1 MIDRAQYFEL
11 PFMKFFLIAIVLS
24 VFTYSFL
31 SYAQTNEQISNN
43 LTIENLK
50 IQLLEDSAFLSKLR
64 EKSTKNIN
72 DDHIREI
79 IRGYLLNNP
88 EIMIE
93 MQLILQEKFE
103 QRRQQEAQKQAE
115 IIKLLEKEIFQ
126 SPYDAVLGNPNGKIV
141 LVEFFDYN
149 CGHCKRSYSDLIS
162 LTREYSDLRIVIK
175 DLPIL
180 GSDSIETHII
190 AYVFR
195 KLFPEKYL
203 QFHKKLLM
211 SQGRT
216 NEAKAI
222 KIAVSLGANEKEL
235 RNAMQNSNL
244 QKFFQENI
252 QIASALNINGAP
264 AYIIG
269 DKIFIGAVEKNIL
282 QAAIE
287 NAQ

>member
-1 MIDRAQYFEL
+1 MIDQAQHLKL
-11 PFMKFFLIAIVLS
+11 PFMKIFLMAFILS
-24 VFTYSFL
+24 VFMYLFL
-31 SYAQTNEQISNN
+31 SYAQTKEQTSNH

-50 IQLLEDSAFLSKLR
+50 IQLLEDSDFLSKFS
-64 EKSTKNIN
+64 EKSTKSIS
-72 DDHIREI
+72 DDYIRQI
-79 IRGYLLNNP
+79 IRDYLLNNP

-93 MQLILQEKFE
+93 MQFILQEKFE
-103 QRRQQEAQKQAE
+103 QRRQQEAQKQSE

-126 SPYDAVLGNPNGKIV
+126 SPHDAILGNPNGKIV

-149 CGHCKRSYSDLIS
+149 CRYCKRSYSDLIS
-162 LTREYSDLRIVIK
+162 LIQEYPDLRIVIK

-180 GSDSIETHII
+180 GPDSVETHII

-195 KLFPEKYL
+195 KLFPEKYF

-211 SQGRT
+211 SQGRA

-222 KIAVSLGANEKEL
+222 KVAVSLGANEKEL
-235 RNAMQNSNL
+235 RNAIQSSNL
-244 QKFFQENI
+244 QKFFQENLK
-252 QIASALNINGAP
+252 IASALNILGAP

-269 DKIFIGAVEKNIL
+269 DKIFSGAVEKSIL

-287 NAQ
+287 DAQ

>member
-1 MIDRAQYFEL
+1 MIDRAQYFKL
-11 PFMKFFLIAIVLS
+11 PFMNFFLITIVLS

-31 SYAQTNEQISNN
+31 SYAQTKEQISNH

-50 IQLLEDSAFLSKLR
+50 IQLLEDPAFLSKLS

-72 DDHIREI
+72 DDYIRQI
-79 IRGYLLNNP
+79 IRDYLLNNP

-103 QRRQQEAQKQAE
+103 QHRQQEVQKQAE

-149 CGHCKRSYSDLIS
+149 CRYCKRSYSDLIS
-162 LTREYSDLRIVIK
+162 LTQEYSDLRIVIK

-180 GSDSIETHII
+180 GPDSIETHII

-195 KLFPEKYL
+195 KLFPEKYF

-211 SQGRT
+211 SQGRA

-252 QIASALNINGAP
+252 QIASALNITGTP

>member
-1 MIDRAQYFEL
+1 MIDRAQYFKL
-11 PFMKFFLIAIVLS
+11 PFMKFFLIAIILS

-31 SYAQTNEQISNN
+31 SYAQTKKQMSNH

-50 IQLLEDSAFLSKLR
+50 IQLLEDPAFLSKLS
-64 EKSTKNIN
+64 EKNTKNIN
-72 DDHIREI
+72 DDYIRQI
-79 IRGYLLNNP
+79 IRDYLLNNP

-103 QRRQQEAQKQAE
+103 QHRQQEAQKQAK

-149 CGHCKRSYSDLIS
+149 CRHCKRSYSDLIS
-162 LTREYSDLRIVIK
+162 LTQEYSDLRIVIK

-180 GSDSIETHII
+180 GPDSIETHII

-195 KLFPEKYL
+195 KLFPEKYF
-203 QFHKKLLM
+203 QFHKQLLM
-211 SQGRT
+211 SQGRA

-235 RNAMQNSNL
+235 RNAMQNLNL
-244 QKFFQENI
+244 RKFFQENI
-252 QIASALNINGAP
+252 QIASDLNITGAP